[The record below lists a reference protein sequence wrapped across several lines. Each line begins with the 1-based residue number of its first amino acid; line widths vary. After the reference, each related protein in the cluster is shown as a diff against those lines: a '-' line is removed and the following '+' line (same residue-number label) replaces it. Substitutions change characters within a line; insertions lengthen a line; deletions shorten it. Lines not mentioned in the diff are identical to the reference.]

1 MTEMSNLLL
10 KLLRLTHNNKLT
22 GYRYEDATVI
32 IKQKRPHFTL
42 QD

>member
-42 QD
+42 HD